1 MFSYKEDEGKVWLTW
16 HDEEGTTTTLC
27 SLTGCIMLE
36 RLFEKLGYKKV
47 SDVNLEK
54 HWQKKADAKSLGQF
68 SKTWYKGDKRHR
80 ELEIGED
87 GTVKKIL

>member
-54 HWQKKADAKSLGQF
+54 HWQKKVSAS
-68 SKTWYKGDKRHR
+68 YRHR
-80 ELEIGED
+80 ELEITDD
-87 GTVKKIL
+87 GTVKKVL